1 MEKLIKKESVYYT
14 QNINNLPIEDRTFFT
29 EGLVANIN
37 DWREATTDEILEWK
51 VYQKQQEE
59 LNNELMEE
67 WS

>member
-1 MEKLIKKESVYYT
+1 MEKLIKKEGVYYT

-51 VYQKQQEE
+51 VYKKQQEE
-59 LNNELMEE
+59 LNNELMQE
-67 WS
+67 

>member
-1 MEKLIKKESVYYT
+1 MEKLIKKEGVYYT

-29 EGLVANIN
+29 EGLVANLN

-59 LNNELMEE
+59 IEMM
-67 WS
+67 

>member
-1 MEKLIKKESVYYT
+1 MEKLIKKEGVCYT

-59 LNNELMEE
+59 LNNELMQE
-67 WS
+67 

>member
-1 MEKLIKKESVYYT
+1 MEKLIKKEGVYYT
-14 QNINNLPIEDRTFFT
+14 QNINNLPIENRTFFT

-59 LNNELMEE
+59 LNNELMQE
-67 WS
+67 

>member
-1 MEKLIKKESVYYT
+1 MEKLIKKEGVYYT
-14 QNINNLPIEDRTFFT
+14 QNINNLSIEDRTIFT

-59 LNNELMEE
+59 LNNDLMQE
-67 WS
+67 

>member
-37 DWREATTDEILEWK
+37 DWREATTDEILE
-51 VYQKQQEE
+51 
-59 LNNELMEE
+59 
-67 WS
+67 

>member
-1 MEKLIKKESVYYT
+1 MEKLIKKEGVYYT
-14 QNINNLPIEDRTFFT
+14 QNINNLPIEGRTFFT

-59 LNNELMEE
+59 IEMI
-67 WS
+67 

>member
-1 MEKLIKKESVYYT
+1 MEKLIKKEGVYYT
-14 QNINNLPIEDRTFFT
+14 QNINNLPIKDRTFFT

-59 LNNELMEE
+59 LNNELMQE
-67 WS
+67 

>member
-1 MEKLIKKESVYYT
+1 MEKLIKKEGVYYT

-29 EGLVANIN
+29 EGLVTNIN

-59 LNNELMEE
+59 IEMM
-67 WS
+67 

>member
-1 MEKLIKKESVYYT
+1 MEKLIKKEGVYYT

-59 LNNELMEE
+59 LNNELMQE
-67 WS
+67 

>member
-1 MEKLIKKESVYYT
+1 MEKLIKKEGVYYT

-29 EGLVANIN
+29 EGLVANLE

-59 LNNELMEE
+59 IEMM
-67 WS
+67 